1 MSGGS
6 GAQASCGAGGGAGG
20 GGAEQRGFREAGVP
34 VATLG
39 VDDLEARAA
48 PRRPEVVAVDDDLG
62 LLADDVAAES
72 EPRPTR
78 EIEPQPDQFTE
89 RPGHARRQARRLEDD
104 EQRVGATREC
114 GEPMETIGG
123 GRGTP
128 ALLRAGGQRRRLR
141 KPTRQ
146 VDDEDVD
153 RAALKQGT
161 RHREALV
168 Q

>member
-1 MSGGS
+1 MGRS
-6 GAQASCGAGGGAGG
+6 GAAAVAGG
-20 GGAEQRGFREAGVP
+20 GGRASSSGAAEAGVP

-62 LLADDVAAES
+62 LLADDVAAEP

-78 EIEPQPDQFTE
+78 EIEPQPDRFAE

-104 EQRVGATREC
+104 EQRVGARASE
-114 GEPMETIGG
+114 
-123 GRGTP
+123 GRRDDRRRSGT
-128 ALLRAGGQRRRLR
+128 LRAGGECRA
-141 KPTRQ
+141 PEPARQ

-153 RAALKQGT
+153 RPALEQGT